1 MCGAGDMTRLENVR
15 HLEAAFADGKAD
27 LYSSDLGISA
37 AADFNN
43 QVHTYSLAALYLPPG
58 SGHTGFDS
66 VFASLRVTEPTKLSV
81 SQEGLNAHPHLGQ
94 DLAGLL
100 TLRPGGHFVVKHYTF
115 FEVRVGKPRAR
126 GVSSRSLQLETD
138 CCMHPPSPKTCHSA
152 EGLYDHECQCQQ
164 SLTGGK
170 AGFII

>member
-66 VFASLRVTEPTKLSV
+66 VFASFRVTEPTKLSV

-115 FEVRVGKPRAR
+115 FEVRVG
-126 GVSSRSLQLETD
+126 
-138 CCMHPPSPKTCHSA
+138 
-152 EGLYDHECQCQQ
+152 QQ
-164 SLTGGK
+164 QQQPLM
-170 AGFII
+170 